1 MGEVVIGAR
10 AAGGDDDRGREPH
23 ERHPTDAP
31 HDPGAPPSQPT
42 TGEPSPRSPDPV
54 NPREGSEG
62 GASAVEAPI
71 FPPAGP
77 TPVPGG
83 PGDGSPPDADGPG
96 GSGGSGDNGDS
107 ASGGDG
113 DESPE
118 PAAKPKKKGSFWKEL
133 PLLLVIAIVL
143 ALLIKTFL
151 VQAFS
156 IPSESMENTIKV
168 GDRVLVDKFTPWF
181 GSEPERGEVV
191 VFHDPGGWLSEAPAQ
206 SDNAIVRGIQ
216 KGMSWVGL
224 MPSADEKDLIKRVIG
239 VGGDHVVCCDDQGKI
254 TVNGKALNESS
265 YLKSGSAPS
274 TMKFDVVVPKNRL
287 WLMGD
292 NRANSADSRYHQDD
306 EGNGTVDKD
315 QVIGR
320 AVAVVWPLNRMHWLG
335 VPHTFDQ
342 SLGLGV
348 IGNTPLAAGLL
359 GTVPLVLLRRH
370 RAGRGAEERVRTRD
384 ASGAP
389 PA

>member
-1 MGEVVIGAR
+1 MKRPGSS
-10 AAGGDDDRGREPH
+10 AAPE
-23 ERHPTDAP
+23 
-31 HDPGAPPSQPT
+31 S
-42 TGEPSPRSPDPV
+42 
-54 NPREGSEG
+54 
-62 GASAVEAPI
+62 API

-83 PGDGSPPDADGPG
+83 PGDGAPPGADGPG
-96 GSGGSGDNGDS
+96 GPGGAGGSGEPEDSGDDEGAS
-107 ASGGDG
+107 ASG
-113 DESPE
+113 ER
-118 PAAKPKKKGSFWKEL
+118 PKKKGSFWKEL

-168 GDRVLVDKFTPWF
+168 GDRVLVNKFSPWF
-181 GSEPERGEVV
+181 GAEPERGQVV
-191 VFHDPGGWLSEAPAQ
+191 VFHDPGNWLQEAPKQ
-206 SDNAIVRGIQ
+206 SDNALVRGLQ

-239 VGGDHVVCCDDQGKI
+239 VGGDRVQCCDAQGRLM
-254 TVNGKALNESS
+254 VNGKPLDESS
-265 YLKSGSAPS
+265 YLKKGVAPS
-274 TMKFDVVVPKNRL
+274 TKTFDVTVPKGRI

-292 NRANSADSRYHQDD
+292 NRDNSSDSRYHMDQD
-306 EGNGTVDKD
+306 GGGTVDKD

-320 AVAVVWPLNRMHWLG
+320 AFTVVWPLNRIHGLG
-335 VPHTFDQ
+335 VPGTFDQ
-342 SLGLGV
+342 PGLGLDV
-348 IGNTPLAAGLL
+348 IGNTPLAAGLV
-359 GTVPLVLLRRH
+359 GAVPLVLWRRR
-370 RAGRGAEERVRTRD
+370 RAGAPAARVSTRD